1 MKPHNRRR
9 HGLLAAALGAVAAL
23 FLAVPCARADV
34 TPPSDSTLAD
44 LVYPTGPQ
52 YIAMAPWMTQTGWD
66 ISEVIFKYNANTDT
80 LDVDVKTT
88 GIAGDADGLGK
99 PGGNDPQLR
108 AIGGVNPANLGGRDS
123 FSIAFVSANA
133 NHSLGNP
140 VAIAG
145 VPEYK
150 PANSPNDG
158 FQLATYTGG
167 TSLASAYGGP
177 VAMATGTLLYSPS
190 AAHPDFE
197 FTISNF
203 SKLYGLELANGFYFS
218 AYAGSPDD
226 AVVGEDHIPWTYING
241 YQSAPQITNFTPSGW
256 LLPPE
261 APTPTPAPQFNPVPE
276 PASLTLFAAGGL
288 GLWLA
293 SRKRRTPAATLA

>member
-1 MKPHNRRR
+1 MKPRNRRR
-9 HGLLAAALGAVAAL
+9 HGRLAAALGAVAAL
-23 FLAVPCARADV
+23 FLAVPSARADV
-34 TPPSDSTLAD
+34 TPPSGDSILAD
-44 LVYPTGPQ
+44 IAYPTGPQ

-66 ISEVIFKYNANTDT
+66 IKEVVFAYNAKTDT

-88 GIAGDADGLGK
+88 GIAGDADGLGI
-99 PGGNDPQLR
+99 PGGNDPQLN

-123 FSIAFVSANA
+123 ISFAFVSANA

-150 PANSPNDG
+150 PAGTPNDG
-158 FQLATYTGG
+158 FQLSTYTGG
-167 TSLASAYGGP
+167 TSLESAYGTP
-177 VAMATGTLLYSPS
+177 IKTSTGTLLYNPS

-203 SKLYGLELANGFYFS
+203 SNLYGLNLANGFYFS

-226 AVVGEDHIPWTYING
+226 AVVGEDHIPWTYVNG
-241 YQSAPQITNFTPSGW
+241 YQTGPQGVFTPAGW
-256 LLPPE
+256 LLPPPP
-261 APTPTPAPQFNPVPE
+261 PTPTAPPSFHTVPE
-276 PASLTLFAAGGL
+276 PASLALFAAGGL
-288 GLWLA
+288 GLWLG
-293 SRKRRTPAATLA
+293 SKSKRVLKRW